1 MAYFPLFIN
10 LEGKP
15 CVIVGGGAVA
25 ARKAQTLLDFGARL
39 SVVTPRA
46 GEAMKALALKGG
58 LTLRE
63 APYGGPEDV
72 AGAFLV
78 VAATDKKDLNK
89 RIVRDAL
96 AAGLHANAADDPEQ
110 GSFFFPALVRRGDL
124 VAGISSSGACPR
136 LAARLRMG
144 LDKLWPADLGESLET
159 LKEERR
165 RLRESLNPRELI
177 QRLDLLID
185 RILGEG

>member
-15 CVIVGGGAVA
+15 CVVAGGGAVG
-25 ARKAQTLLDFGARL
+25 ARKAQTLLGFGARL
-39 SVVTPRA
+39 TVIAPAAV
-46 GEAMKALALKGG
+46 EALQALALKGR

-63 APYGGPEDV
+63 APYGGPGDLT
-72 AGAFLV
+72 GAFLV

-96 AAGLHANAADDPEQ
+96 ALGIHANAADDPEP

-136 LAARLRMG
+136 LAARLRMS
-144 LDKLWPADLGESLET
+144 LDKLWPADLGESLKT

-177 QRLDLLID
+177 RRLDLLID

>member
-1 MAYFPLFIN
+1 MACFPLFVN

-15 CVIVGGGAVA
+15 CVVVGGGAVA
-25 ARKAQTLLDFGARL
+25 ARKAQTLLDFGASL
-39 SVVTPRA
+39 SVLAPKA
-46 GEAMKALALKGG
+46 GEAMKALTLKRG

-63 APYGGPEDV
+63 APYRGPEDL

-78 VAATDKKDLNK
+78 VAATDKKELNK
-89 RIVRDAL
+89 RIALDAG
-96 AAGLHANAADDPEQ
+96 AAGIHANAADDPES

-124 VAGISSSGACPR
+124 VAGISSSGSCPR

-144 LDKLWPADLGESLET
+144 LDKLWPADLGESLER

-165 RLRESLNPRELI
+165 RLRGSSTPQELI
-177 QRLDLLID
+177 RRLDRLID
-185 RILGEG
+185 RILGGF

>member
-1 MAYFPLFIN
+1 MAYFPLFVN
-10 LEGKP
+10 LEGRS
-15 CVIVGGGAVA
+15 CLVVGGGAVA

-39 SVVTPRA
+39 NVVALKA
-46 GEAMKALALKGG
+46 GEIIKALALRGC
-58 LTLRE
+58 LTLKE
-63 APYGGPEDV
+63 APYGGPEDL

-78 VAATDKKDLNK
+78 AAATDKRDLNK

-96 AAGLHANAADDPEQ
+96 AAGIHVNAADDPQE
-110 GSFFFPALVRRGDL
+110 GSFFFPALVRRGEL

-136 LAARLRMG
+136 LAARLRTG
-144 LDKLWPADLGESLET
+144 LDKLWPANLGEFLEN

-165 RLRESLNPRELI
+165 RLRESLNPQETV